1 LGVLPNLSTY
11 LSSIDSGNYKRY
23 SVLIQTCVM
32 RDPQAIVA
40 NVFRNE
46 NCCGSYL

>member
-1 LGVLPNLSTY
+1 
-11 LSSIDSGNYKRY
+11 
-23 SVLIQTCVM
+23 M